1 VPSPLPSRIDAV
13 SPPATGALHGFRECA
28 HDSQLGS
35 RRSLRRN

>member
-28 HDSQLGS
+28 RQSAW
-35 RRSLRRN
+35 